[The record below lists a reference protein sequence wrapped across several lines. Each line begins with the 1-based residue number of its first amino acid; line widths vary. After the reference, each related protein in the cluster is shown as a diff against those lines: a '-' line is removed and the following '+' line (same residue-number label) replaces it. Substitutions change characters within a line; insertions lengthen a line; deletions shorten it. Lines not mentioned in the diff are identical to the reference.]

1 MHPDAPCANR
11 IEPLMYPHAL
21 DRYRV
26 LQLVLRQLRLDH
38 RPGQHEPGVGQKW
51 VALRARVGQPTVSNL
66 EHIAESLDSPKRHV
80 GREELLK
87 VLTWG
92 FELAQERVD
101 ALLWLYDGQ
110 PLAASE
116 LRAYVRSYAPQA
128 AIVAYT
134 AADLRALV
142 LAELRRFIE
151 GDAPGEL
158 RQLAAVRLFTASP
171 EGRLE
176 IARASVEHEGARGQR
191 MAIRADL
198 SLVSHRWPRS
208 MARDTDPFAG
218 LAEDYDM
225 ASLGRRVALGV
236 LQSMERYGE
245 RSIHSIT
252 ALDRFLN
259 PATPHPLT
267 IDERLR
273 HLDAY
278 IDLLDQTPGWEIAF
292 TDTTPGLELAAK
304 SLVHAA
310 ILPGVV
316 GHTPSVMDMDWGPA
330 IIQFSDLRTVAWFL
344 LLFEN
349 QWDAIA
355 PEWKRR
361 ESVVPWLRA
370 QYNAAAT
377 A

>member
-1 MHPDAPCANR
+1 MDPEAPCVNYT
-11 IEPLMYPHAL
+11 EPLMYPHAL

-92 FELAQERVD
+92 FELAPERVD

-116 LRAYVRSYAPQA
+116 LRAYVRGYAPEA
-128 AIVAYT
+128 ALHEYT
-134 AADLRALV
+134 AAELRALV

-151 GDAPGEL
+151 GEAPGEL

-176 IARASVEHEGARGQR
+176 IARASVEHEGAPAHRLT
-191 MAIRADL
+191 IRAEL
-198 SLVSHRWPRS
+198 PLASHRWPRS
-208 MARDTDPFAG
+208 LPKDADPFAG
-218 LAEDYDM
+218 FEDDRDV
-225 ASLGRRVALGV
+225 ASLGRRVSVGV
-236 LQSMERYGE
+236 MRSMERFGE
-245 RSIHSIT
+245 RGIHSRG
-252 ALDRFLN
+252 ALKRFLD
-259 PATPHPLT
+259 PAIPHPLPF
-267 IDERLR
+267 DERLR
-273 HLDAY
+273 DLATY
-278 IDLLDQTPGWEIAF
+278 IDLLERTPVYEIAF
-292 TDTTPGLELAAK
+292 TDSTPGLELAAK

-310 ILPGVV
+310 ILSGVLP
-316 GHTPSVMDMDWGPA
+316 TPSVAGLDWGPA

-344 LLFEN
+344 LLFES
-349 QWDAIA
+349 QWDAI
-355 PEWKRR
+355 PEEWKQRDA
-361 ESVVPWLRA
+361 VLPWLKA
-370 QYNAAAT
+370 QYASAAAS
-377 A
+377 